1 MSFPRYPEYMD
12 SGVEWLGEVPAHWQV
27 QRLSNL
33 FRQVAED
40 GRDDLPVLT
49 VSIHSGVSDKEFD
62 DNELDRKVTRI
73 EDRTSY
79 KRVAPGDLVY
89 NMMRAWQGGFGT
101 VTVAGLVS
109 PAYVVARPIK
119 HISTFLVE
127 QQLRTP
133 AAVEEMRRHSRG
145 VTDFRLRLY
154 WEEFKTLSVVVP
166 PPIEEAAIAAFL
178 DRETAKIDALVAEQ
192 QNLIALLKEKRQAL
206 ISYAVTKGLDSD
218 VPMKDSGVA
227 WLGEVPAHWTLTKLK
242 YSTSHI
248 IDCPHET
255 PTYCPDGDYLVV
267 RTADVDAGALD
278 LSNAYRLDEVEYLK
292 RTRRAKLVPQDI
304 VYGREGE
311 RWGYAATVPDEPV
324 LCLGQRMMQFRAR
337 AGIAPRFLMWQ
348 LNSDVTYRQG
358 QVDTVGATSP
368 HVNVSTIANYVLTE
382 PPFSE
387 QGEIANYVD
396 GATSEIDDLV
406 SEARSTVELLQE
418 RRTALISAAVT
429 GKIDVRHLAV
439 ASADRTP
446 EPA

>member
-429 GKIDVRHLAV
+429 GKIDVRHLTV
-439 ASADRTP
+439 ASTAPTP

>member
-1 MSFPRYPEYMD
+1 MSFPRYPEYKD
-12 SGVEWLGEVPAHWQV
+12 SGVEWLGEVPSHWEISRIKQLFEICKRIAGTEGFDVLSITQSGIQV
-27 QRLSNL
+27 KDTESGGGQLSMDYSKY
-33 FRQVAED
+33 Q
-40 GRDDLPVLT
+40 
-49 VSIHSGVSDKEFD
+49 
-62 DNELDRKVTRI
+62 
-73 EDRTSY
+73 
-79 KRVAPGDLVY
+79 
-89 NMMRAWQGGFGT
+89 
-101 VTVAGLVS
+101 
-109 PAYVVARPIK
+109 
-119 HISTFLVE
+119 LVE
-127 QQLRTP
+127 IGDFAMNHMDLLTGY
-133 AAVEEMRRHSRG
+133 VDVSKTIG
-145 VTDFRLRLY
+145 VTSPDYRVFRLRNAAACSRYFLY
-154 WEEFKTLSVVVP
+154 LFQNAYKRKIFFPFGQGSSLLGRWRLPTDEFNAFNIPLP
-166 PPIEEAAIAAFL
+166 PSAEQTRIAAFL

-192 QNLIALLKEKRQAL
+192 QSLIALLKEKRQAL
-206 ISYAVTKGLDSD
+206 ISHAVTKGLDPD

-387 QGEIANYVD
+387 QVEIANYVD

-406 SEARSTVELLQE
+406 SEARATVELLQE

-439 ASADRTP
+439 ATADPTP

>member
-1 MSFPRYPEYMD
+1 MSFPRYPEYKD
-12 SGVEWLGEVPAHWQV
+12 SGVEWLGEVPGHWSL
-27 QRLSNL
+27 RPLWSL
-33 FRQVAED
+33 FRRTKRTGFENEQLLSVYRDHGVVPKAS
-40 GRDDLPVLT
+40 RDDNNNKP
-49 VSIHSGVSDKEFD
+49 SDD
-62 DNELDRKVTRI
+62 LSTYQLVDV
-73 EDRTSY
+73 
-79 KRVAPGDLVY
+79 GDLAI
-89 NMMRAWQGGFGT
+89 NKMKAWQGS
-101 VTVAGLVS
+101 VAVSEHRGIVS
-109 PAYVVARPIK
+109 PAYFVYEGTHSEDGRYL
-119 HISTFLVE
+119 HHL
-127 QQLRTP
+127 
-133 AAVEEMRRHSRG
+133 MRSPRYVGACHALSKGIRVNQWDLDPTYHSRLP
-145 VTDFRLRLY
+145 VLL
-154 WEEFKTLSVVVP
+154 P
-166 PPIEEAAIAAFL
+166 PKAEQACIAAFL

-206 ISYAVTKGLDSD
+206 ISHAVTKGLDPD

-387 QGEIANYVD
+387 QVEIANYVD

-406 SEARSTVELLQE
+406 SEARATVELLQE

-429 GKIDVRHLAV
+429 GKIDVRRLA
-439 ASADRTP
+439 AATSEPTP